1 MVLLYELQRSSL
13 DDLGRNTAFTKDKQN
28 GSHKITIPDAHLG
41 DVDLE
46 LPTSDKDRVTNYG
59 LKRACHRCRCVS
71 CD

>member
-1 MVLLYELQRSSL
+1 MVLLYELQRFSL

-59 LKRACHRCRCVS
+59 LKGVVPMSMCFL
-71 CD
+71 